1 MRGRRGNAFEAL
13 WLPMKTFSKADLP
26 DRETLRQIIID
37 EGCFVVREVLSRAY
51 IDRAKPALEAAIAAE
66 TARHGT
72 TDHRDHGMVLV
83 CSDHGPV
90 FYEPFDDEVLMAPFQ
105 AVLGDGCIVYA
116 YTSSSMPPGRSNY
129 SRRIHRDCPSTR
141 LIPGFP
147 TNMGAT
153 IALDD
158 FTLENGASY
167 FLPGSH
173 VRPDAPA
180 PEEFEARA
188 ERFVAPAGSVMFFDA
203 LTYHAGGD
211 NRTGAWRH
219 ALTLNMCRS
228 WMKQRIDI
236 PRVMANVDTTK
247 LSHAAKQKLGFF
259 TQVPAS
265 YDEYYAPLEKRKYT
279 QPVE

>member
-1 MRGRRGNAFEAL
+1 
-13 WLPMKTFSKADLP
+13 MKTFTAAALP
-26 DRETLRQIIID
+26 DRDTLRRTILED
-37 EGCFVVREVLSRAY
+37 GCFVVEGVLSPDY
-51 IDRAKPALEAAIAAE
+51 IARAKPALEAAIAKEAE
-66 TARHGT
+66 YHGS
-72 TDHRDHGMVLV
+72 TDYKDYGMVLV
-83 CSDHGPV
+83 CSLYGSV
-90 FYEPFDDEVLMAPFQ
+90 LWEPFDNAALMAPFN

-116 YTSSSMPPGRSNY
+116 YTSSSMPPGKTNY
-129 SRRIHRDCPSTR
+129 SRRIHRDCPTTR
-141 LIPGFP
+141 LVPGFP

-173 VRPDAPA
+173 VRTDVPG
-180 PEEFEARA
+180 EKEFNERA
-188 ERFVAPAGSVMFFDA
+188 ERYVAPAGSVMFFDA

-211 NRTGAWRH
+211 NKTDRWRH
-219 ALTLNMCRS
+219 ALTINMCRS

-236 PRVMANVDTTK
+236 PQAMSKIDTSE
-247 LSHAAKQKLGFF
+247 LSNAAKQKLGFF

-265 YDEYYAPLEKRKYT
+265 YDEYYAPPEKRKYT